1 MRITEVDKSLTQ
13 SELDQL
19 EVFADRL
26 FAKVGIDVE
35 FTRHFLDRV
44 NDERNVKQ
52 ITASELT
59 RLFKQEYKR
68 WGKPI
73 AQMGPDSEAVLK
85 DLATDVNIPFAL
97 RWDKENNELDL
108 IAKTVMRK
116 KNFKTS
122 NKEFEVQSV
131 DYSLDNIQHKKV
143 FESIQQLNEA
153 VQAAVLPVGLVAYQA
168 YLYARYAKAAWW
180 VAQGAGVGITTYAA
194 YIVNN
199 TADFGWFERKMAA
212 SALAAQELWD
222 KSLNAV
228 GLGKENTEVVNA
240 TSNTLNAEIV
250 AGVEVLTNNALE
262 TNELSPE
269 TIEIINQ
276 SNAAA
281 NKMNQQFADGVDPSI
296 IATTYINSLGVNT
309 SGVEGAAEPN
319 SAAGQTITQI
329 ASISP
334 EVAQAI
340 AAELEANY
348 QEASG
353 QRAAE
358 IAAYQLTLVKAE
370 TAALLKRNEKVKN
383 SDAKLI
389 ALATQIAKTQADDR
403 ATALSDKNLIA
414 LGQQV
419 AQQNA
424 DDRATELSDKKLI
437 ALGTAYAKTQADLRA
452 TELSDKKLIALGQQV
467 AQQNTTAAANAYQN
481 NKIDDII
488 KKSDADAKA
497 AADKLATTQAN
508 AYQNNKINDIATKS
522 DADAKAN
529 RQTKASDAKLIA
541 LGQTI
546 AKQNADIK
554 SMAQTA
560 NSDAKLIA
568 LGQTIAKQ
576 NADDK
581 STAQTAASDAKLI
594 AIGQAYADTIASDKA
609 NQTTAASDAKLIA
622 LAKSVA
628 DANNDVTIDIPTDV
642 IGKNDVTIDIPTD
655 VIGKNDVHATDREFI
670 IPAVGVK
677 TGDIAKVNTNTHT
690 NTNNRSG
697 KKKNKKLDWG
707 IGDGDYWDTNL
718 YKWTQKYGT
727 FENQNLVKKYFMINE
742 GGAMPGVGAIHI
754 DEITPTLQALE
765 KSIGVDLMNNVLG
778 SVGKRQFSGDIDV
791 ALQIQ
796 PEELPAF
803 IEELKKNPLVL
814 DIAKSSVIMTK
825 VKIMDFDESKSD
837 GRPRTGF
844 VQVDFMPG
852 DPGWM
857 KTYYHSPSETE
868 SKYKGVYR
876 NIMIATLAAVHNRDQ
891 SDAKLDDG
899 RAMEERRFMWSPTEG
914 LLRVQRTPVPKKSG
928 DGYTKKNK
936 NETIDGPWKQPD
948 EIAAQLGLDSGKDL
962 NSFESLLAA
971 VKKNWTKEKLQYV
984 IDGFKQNNVVQDIG
998 VPEELDDAS

>member
-1 MRITEVDKSLTQ
+1 MRITEVDKGLTQ

-97 RWDKENNELDL
+97 RWDSANNELDL

-153 VQAAVLPVGLVAYQA
+153 LQFAPLPIAVVAWNALVAFRYSQQA
-168 YLYARYAKAAWW
+168 WYASLA
-180 VAQGAGVGITTYAA
+180 VVGSVSTMYNINI
-194 YIVNN
+194 YIVNDN
-199 TADFGWFERKMAA
+199 TGAFSWFEKKMAA
-212 SALAAQELWD
+212 SAILAGEMWD
-222 KSLNAV
+222 S
-228 GLGKENTEVVNA
+228 
-240 TSNTLNAEIV
+240 IR
-250 AGVEVLTNNALE
+250 GVEDLSNSVVEKELTTLSTELQTGVE
-262 TNELSPE
+262 TLKSQYTDAGELSPGSA
-269 TIEIINQ
+269 EIIA
-276 SNAAA
+276 SVDASA
-281 NKMNQQFADGVDPSI
+281 NLMAQQIADGVDPST
-296 IATTYINSLGVNT
+296 IAKTYIDSLTT
-309 SGVEGAAEPN
+309 STGASSSEVEAAEEIN
-319 SAAGQTITQI
+319 KAAGQVINQI
-329 ASISP
+329 AVVSP
-334 EVAQAI
+334 EVVSAI
-340 AAELEANY
+340 QTELEANY
-348 QEASG
+348 QNASG

-358 IAAYQLTLVKAE
+358 LEAQIKRVEVAQAKADAQ
-370 TAALLKRNEKVKN
+370 TKA
-383 SDAKLI
+383 SDDKLI
-389 ALATQIAKTQADDR
+389 ALATSISAAQAQRDND
-403 ATALSDKNLIA
+403 
-414 LGQQV
+414 
-419 AQQNA
+419 
-424 DDRATELSDKKLI
+424 
-437 ALGTAYAKTQADLRA
+437 
-452 TELSDKKLIALGQQV
+452 
-467 AQQNTTAAANAYQN
+467 AYQN
-481 NKIDDII
+481 NKIDDIAA
-488 KKSDADAKA
+488 KSDADAKA
-497 AADKLATTQAN
+497 TAQTRASDDKLIALATSVAATNAQQAN
-508 AYQNNKINDIATKS
+508 DKYQNDKIDNIANKSDAAAAAAELSKAIAAAQAANDAYQNSKIDDIAAKS
-522 DADAKAN
+522 DADAKAKELE
-529 RQTKASDAKLIA
+529 KALA
-541 LGQTI
+541 T
-546 AKQNADIK
+546 
-554 SMAQTA
+554 
-560 NSDAKLIA
+560 
-568 LGQTIAKQ
+568 
-576 NADDK
+576 
-581 STAQTAASDAKLI
+581 
-594 AIGQAYADTIASDKA
+594 
-609 NQTTAASDAKLIA
+609 
-622 LAKSVA
+622 AKSVA
-628 DANNDVTIDIPTDV
+628 DVGIGKDIDITIPDTGTITRPDALDLPGTTTGV
-642 IGKNDVTIDIPTD
+642 DIHPGTVAGATAQGNAAAAAAAALADAKEKAIANARANTKN
-655 VIGKNDVHATDREFI
+655 
-670 IPAVGVK
+670 
-677 TGDIAKVNTNTHT
+677 
-690 NTNNRSG
+690 NNSG
-697 KKKNKKLDWG
+697 KKKTKKVDWG
-707 IGDGDYWDTNL
+707 LGDGDYWDTNL

-727 FENQNLVKKYFMINE
+727 FENQNLIKKYFTLNE

-765 KSIGVDLMNNVLG
+765 KSIGVDLMNNTLG

-825 VKIMDFDESKSD
+825 VKIMDFDQSKSD

-914 LLRVQRTPVPKKSG
+914 LLRVQRTPVPKKNG

-962 NSFESLLAA
+962 NSFESLWTA

-998 VPEELDDAS
+998 VPEELDDVS